1 MEYQR
6 RRKNVREGAFVEV
19 RYGGERCIK
28 IERSAA
34 CGEFLPRG
42 KTHALIILEAAEKW
56 RMIILERWNGF
67 GSGKQRS
74 GDGTKLENGR
84 QILGTEQCSRA
95 EDDFGA
101 ADGTRRPQAAF
112 KRRNGVCRQQE
123 KFWDSRQRLDKG
135 AKFGYGK

>member
-1 MEYQR
+1 MS
-6 RRKNVREGAFVEV
+6 KGAFIEV
-19 RYGGERCIK
+19 VRCGRERDVK
-28 IERSAA
+28 TERSAD
-34 CGEFLPRG
+34 CGEFLTKG

-56 RMIILERWNGF
+56 RMIILERWNGV
-67 GSGKQRS
+67 GSGKQHS

-84 QILGTEQCSRA
+84 QSLGMEQCSRE

-101 ADGTRRPQAAF
+101 ADGSRRQQTAF

-123 KFWDSRQRLDKG
+123 KFWNSRQRLDKG